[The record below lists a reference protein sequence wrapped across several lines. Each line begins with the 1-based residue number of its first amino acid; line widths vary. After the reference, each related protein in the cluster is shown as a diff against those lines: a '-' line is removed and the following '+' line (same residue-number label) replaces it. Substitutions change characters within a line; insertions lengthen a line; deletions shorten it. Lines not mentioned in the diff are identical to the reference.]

1 MIISWKPNMHIKF
14 KRKHLFEVAALTA
27 VLTLNVSLFTFLKQ
41 NATEVSAYDTNELP
55 TTIKLND
62 CSESEIRS
70 YYSSLNSLDSSE
82 RKGTNLLKNLKTI
95 LSNGQKYYNY
105 DSGDNVW
112 RMYEITDRD
121 WVKSPASAIQ
131 HGSYN
136 SSTNTITNYV
146 YGSNGDNP
154 YIHAL
159 YVNREHTNHNTHA
172 WGDHSQTNYGIN
184 REHIWAKSHGFQATG
199 GAGARGDPMH
209 LWAANGY
216 ANNKHSNYFFAFV
229 DKDRSPENCESAYS
243 YLKGNYKGNSKN
255 LGGNQP
261 VFEPQDCD
269 KGDIARAVFYM
280 VARYNNYAGESSGFS
295 TNNPNLVLAN
305 DLSENGRTGTSTATD
320 PYAMGVL
327 SDLLAWNKLDPVD
340 EYEMHRN
347 NLLYRNFTNNRNP
360 FIDFPS
366 WADAIWGTANIDG
379 TGYNSTITTYA
390 KPATDAIN
398 SGSSVATFSI
408 STNSVNLKVGDTAE
422 IYGMNAEGNITWTI
436 SDSTVA
442 SLDKNST
449 SNNGKVTITALKKG
463 TATITATNG
472 DNSETCTVTVKD
484 NVINYGSLEHPL
496 TIAQAKQIVDDNNGE
511 LSEEKMY
518 VKGIVSTN
526 TAYNTKYSNYDNVWL
541 QSEDGTTS
549 NAFDLFRV
557 KLDSSITEDFTD
569 ADSMQ
574 GYEVVA
580 YGYAKKHNGTT
591 YELSPN
597 DSNAENPIILSAV
610 IPTPVEKT
618 AKEQIEEM
626 NTATQLSYRYTKET
640 TEGGATDVLNYD
652 FVGITGNNYT
662 GWNNK
667 TGVSGVV
674 YAGQSAGG
682 DNNSGNAVQIRS
694 KNSNSGIIVT
704 ENETGDTAS
713 QINVVWNSA
722 TASGR
727 TLEIYGRDS
736 AYTSPTEL
744 YDSSTQGTK
753 IGSIIK
759 GTSISLTIT
768 GDYEYIGIRS
778 KDGAIYLDELRI
790 DWGGASTTTY
800 EYNTVSIR
808 FGGLL
813 TQELWNDLDTEDSI
827 EGFGVMITTYEVL
840 EGEDIQDFYDSA
852 VPDEDNPDI
861 GEEIVDYYIPVSQMN
876 EKIGSDTNNYF
887 WNLRYSITDFKQVYV
902 AVAYILTDAG
912 YVFFK
917 QATYSVKLLADDYIK
932 NRGYDA
938 SIAGGS
944 LSNLANLK

>member
-1 MIISWKPNMHIKF
+1 MHIKF

-41 NATEVSAYDTNELP
+41 NATEVSAYYTNELP

-112 RMYEITDRD
+112 KMYEITDRD

-136 SSTNTITNYV
+136 SSTNIITNYV

-159 YVNREHTNHNTHA
+159 YVNRDHTNHNTHA

-229 DKDRSPENCESAYS
+229 DKDRSPDNCGSAYS

-255 LGGNQP
+255 LGGNQS

-347 NLLYRNFTNNRNP
+347 NLLYKNFTNNRNP

-366 WADAIWGTANIDG
+366 WADAIWGTANLDG

-442 SLDKNST
+442 SLDKNS
-449 SNNGKVTITALKKG
+449 SNHYCIKEGY
-463 TATITATNG
+463 
-472 DNSETCTVTVKD
+472 C
-484 NVINYGSLEHPL
+484 
-496 TIAQAKQIVDDNNGE
+496 
-511 LSEEKMY
+511 
-518 VKGIVSTN
+518 
-526 TAYNTKYSNYDNVWL
+526 YN
-541 QSEDGTTS
+541 
-549 NAFDLFRV
+549 
-557 KLDSSITEDFTD
+557 
-569 ADSMQ
+569 
-574 GYEVVA
+574 
-580 YGYAKKHNGTT
+580 
-591 YELSPN
+591 
-597 DSNAENPIILSAV
+597 
-610 IPTPVEKT
+610 
-618 AKEQIEEM
+618 
-626 NTATQLSYRYTKET
+626 YRYQR
-640 TEGGATDVLNYD
+640 
-652 FVGITGNNYT
+652 
-662 GWNNK
+662 W
-667 TGVSGVV
+667 
-674 YAGQSAGG
+674 
-682 DNNSGNAVQIRS
+682 
-694 KNSNSGIIVT
+694 
-704 ENETGDTAS
+704 
-713 QINVVWNSA
+713 
-722 TASGR
+722 
-727 TLEIYGRDS
+727 
-736 AYTSPTEL
+736 
-744 YDSSTQGTK
+744 
-753 IGSIIK
+753 
-759 GTSISLTIT
+759 
-768 GDYEYIGIRS
+768 
-778 KDGAIYLDELRI
+778 
-790 DWGGASTTTY
+790 
-800 EYNTVSIR
+800 
-808 FGGLL
+808 
-813 TQELWNDLDTEDSI
+813 
-827 EGFGVMITTYEVL
+827 
-840 EGEDIQDFYDSA
+840 
-852 VPDEDNPDI
+852 
-861 GEEIVDYYIPVSQMN
+861 
-876 EKIGSDTNNYF
+876 
-887 WNLRYSITDFKQVYV
+887 
-902 AVAYILTDAG
+902 
-912 YVFFK
+912 
-917 QATYSVKLLADDYIK
+917 
-932 NRGYDA
+932 
-938 SIAGGS
+938 
-944 LSNLANLK
+944 